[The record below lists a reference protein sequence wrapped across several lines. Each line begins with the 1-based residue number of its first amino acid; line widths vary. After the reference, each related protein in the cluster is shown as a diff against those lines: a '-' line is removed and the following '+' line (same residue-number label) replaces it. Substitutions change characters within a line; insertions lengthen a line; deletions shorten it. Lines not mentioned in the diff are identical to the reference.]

1 MTLSSMTGFAR
12 SEGSFNDFSW
22 AWELRSVNSRSMDLR
37 LRLPPGMERLE
48 PGLRERAGKLIA
60 RGNVT
65 ANLSLKRP
73 AREAVLSI
81 NHHMLDQLLKI
92 TNDVAEKAEAAP
104 PRVDGLLAIRGVLE
118 TTEPEESEEER
129 DGLHQALGASFTE
142 ALEVLVINRRD
153 EGGRLAAIID
163 TNLDEVAELTRQA
176 SALATAQP
184 AAIAERLK
192 TQLQSLSDQDPR
204 LSEERLAQEVALL
217 IVKGDIRE
225 ELDRLGSHVEAA
237 RELVATTG
245 PVGRKLDFL
254 CQEFNR
260 EANTLCSKSSNLEL
274 TRAGLDLKAVIDRIR
289 EQVQNIE

>member
-1 MTLSSMTGFAR
+1 
-12 SEGSFNDFSW
+12 
-22 AWELRSVNSRSMDLR
+22 
-37 LRLPPGMERLE
+37 MERLE